1 MILDTLDRLDKYG
14 FISPMM
20 DKVLDFFRKTDLS
33 TLAPGRIDLQGDDLF
48 VNVNR
53 QGAQTRNEVPI
64 EAHREH
70 IDIQVPISSDE
81 EMGFI
86 SAPFMPAPSKEYDSD
101 RDVAFYPGLC
111 DTYLNVRKG
120 MFVVFFPGEG
130 HAPAITKD
138 GILKLIVKIR
148 KPCLK

>member
-33 TLAPGRIDLQGDDLF
+33 ALAPGRIDLQGDDLF

-64 EAHREH
+64 EAHREY

>member
-1 MILDTLDRLDKYG
+1 M
-14 FISPMM
+14 
-20 DKVLDFFRKTDLS
+20 
-33 TLAPGRIDLQGDDLF
+33 QGDDLF

-53 QGAQTRNEVPI
+53 QGAQTRDEAPI
-64 EAHREH
+64 EAHKEY

-86 SAPFMPAPSKEYDSD
+86 SAPYMPAPSKPYSAEK
-101 RDVAFYPGLC
+101 DVAFYPGLC

-120 MFVVFFPGEG
+120 MFTVFFPGEG
-130 HAPAITKD
+130 HAPAITRD

-148 KPCLK
+148 KPC

>member
-33 TLAPGRIDLQGDDLF
+33 TLAPGRIDVQGDDLF

-64 EAHREH
+64 EAHREY

>member
-1 MILDTLDRLDKYG
+1 MILDTLDNLEKYG
-14 FISPMM
+14 YLSPLM
-20 DKVLDFFRKTDLS
+20 DKVLEFFRNTDLS
-33 TLAPGRIDLQGDDLF
+33 TLETGRIALQGDDLF

-53 QGAQTRNEVPI
+53 QGAQTRDEAPI
-64 EAHREH
+64 EAHKEY
-70 IDIQVPISSDE
+70 IDIQVPISCDE

-86 SAPFMPAPSKEYDSD
+86 ADAFMPAPVKPYNAD

-130 HAPAITKD
+130 HAPAITPD

-148 KPCLK
+148 KSC

>member
-1 MILDTLDRLDKYG
+1 MILDTLDRLECYG
-14 FISPMM
+14 YISPMM
-20 DKVLDFFRKTDLS
+20 DKVLDFFRKTDLA
-33 TLAPGRIDLQGDDLF
+33 TLKPGRIDLQGDDLF

-53 QGAQTRNEVPI
+53 QDAQTRDEAPI
-64 EAHREH
+64 EAHQEY

-86 SAPFMPAPSKEYDSD
+86 SAPFMPAPSKAYNTD

-130 HAPAITKD
+130 HAPAITRD

-148 KPCLK
+148 KPC

>member
-1 MILDTLDRLDKYG
+1 MILDTLDRLECYG
-14 FISPMM
+14 YISPMM
-20 DKVLDFFRKTDLS
+20 DKVLDFFRKTDLA
-33 TLAPGRIDLQGDDLF
+33 TLKPGRIDLQGDDLF

-53 QGAQTRNEVPI
+53 QDAQTRDEAPI
-64 EAHREH
+64 EAHQEY

-86 SAPFMPAPSKEYDSD
+86 SAPFMPAPSKAYNAD

-130 HAPAITKD
+130 HAPAITRD
-138 GILKLIVKIR
+138 GIFKLIVKIR
-148 KPCLK
+148 KPC

>member
-1 MILDTLDRLDKYG
+1 MILDTLDRLESYG
-14 FISPMM
+14 YISPLM
-20 DKVLDFFRKTDLS
+20 DKVLDFFRKTDLT
-33 TLAPGRIDLQGDDLF
+33 TLKPGRIDLQGDDLF

-53 QGAQTRNEVPI
+53 QDAQTRDEAPI
-64 EAHREH
+64 EAHQEY

-86 SAPFMPAPSKEYDSD
+86 SAPFMPAPSKAYNAD

-130 HAPAITKD
+130 HAPAITRD

-148 KPCLK
+148 KPC

>member
-1 MILDTLDRLDKYG
+1 MILDTLDRLGEYG
-14 FISPMM
+14 FISPLM
-20 DKVLDFFRKTDLS
+20 DKVQEFFRIADLES
-33 TLAPGRIDLQGDDLF
+33 LEPGRIVLQGDDLF
-48 VNVNR
+48 VNVSR
-53 QGAQTRNEVPI
+53 QDAQTRQDVPI
-64 EAHREH
+64 EAHKEY

-86 SAPFMPAPSKEYDSD
+86 SAPFMPAPSVPYSAQK
-101 RDVAFYPGLC
+101 DVAFYPGLC

-148 KPCLK
+148 KSC

>member
-1 MILDTLDRLDKYG
+1 MILDTLDRLECYEY
-14 FISPMM
+14 ISPLM
-20 DKVLDFFRKTDLS
+20 DKVVDFFRNTNLES
-33 TLAPGRIDLQGDDLF
+33 LEPGRIDLQGDDLF

-53 QGAQTRNEVPI
+53 QGAQTRDEASI
-64 EAHREH
+64 EAHKEY
-70 IDIQVPISSDE
+70 IDIQVPISCDE

-86 SAPFMPAPSKEYDSD
+86 PVAFMPSPSKPYNAD

-111 DTYLNVRKG
+111 DTYLNVRRG

-130 HAPAITKD
+130 HAPAITNN

-148 KPCLK
+148 KPC

>member
-1 MILDTLDRLDKYG
+1 MILDTLDRLESYG
-14 FISPMM
+14 FISPLMG
-20 DKVLDFFRKTDLS
+20 KVSEFFRNTDLAK
-33 TLAPGRIDLQGDDLF
+33 LEPGRIDLQGDDLF

-53 QGAQTRNEVPI
+53 QGAQTRDEVPI
-64 EAHREH
+64 EAHKEY
-70 IDIQVPISSDE
+70 IDIQVPISCDE
-81 EMGFI
+81 EMGFL
-86 SAPFMPAPSKEYDSD
+86 SASFLPVPSKPYSAE

-130 HAPAITKD
+130 HAPAITED

-148 KPCLK
+148 KPC

>member
-1 MILDTLDRLDKYG
+1 MILDTLDRLENYG
-14 FISPMM
+14 YISPLM

-33 TLAPGRIDLQGDDLF
+33 TLEPGRIVLQGDDLF

-53 QGAQTRNEVPI
+53 QGAQTRQQVPI
-64 EAHREH
+64 EAHKEY

-86 SAPFMPAPSKEYDSD
+86 SAPFMPAPSVPYSAQK
-101 RDVAFYPGLC
+101 DVAFYPSLC

-120 MFVVFFPGEG
+120 MFTVFFPGEG

-148 KPCLK
+148 KPC

>member
-1 MILDTLDRLDKYG
+1 MILDTLDRLKEYG
-14 FISPMM
+14 FISPLMG
-20 DKVLDFFRKTDLS
+20 KVVEFFRTTDLAS
-33 TLAPGRIDLQGDDLF
+33 LEPGRISLQGDDLF

-53 QGAQTRNEVPI
+53 QDAQTREEAPI
-64 EAHREH
+64 EAHREY

-86 SAPFMPAPSKEYDSD
+86 SVPFMPSPSKPYNAD

-130 HAPAITKD
+130 HAPAITKN

-148 KPCLK
+148 KPC

>member
-1 MILDTLDRLDKYG
+1 MILDTLDRLECYG
-14 FISPMM
+14 YISPLMG
-20 DKVLDFFRKTDLS
+20 KVLEFFRTTDLS
-33 TLAPGRIDLQGDDLF
+33 ALQPGRIDLQGDDLF

-53 QGAQTRNEVPI
+53 QNAQTRDEALI
-64 EAHREH
+64 EAHKEY

-86 SAPFMPAPSKEYDSD
+86 SAPFMPAPSKPYSAD

-120 MFVVFFPGEG
+120 MFTVFFPGEG

-148 KPCLK
+148 KSC

>member
-1 MILDTLDRLDKYG
+1 MILDSLDRLESYG
-14 FISPMM
+14 YISPLM
-20 DKVLDFFRKTDLS
+20 DKVLEFFRNTDL
-33 TLAPGRIDLQGDDLF
+33 TALEPGRIVLQGDNLF

-53 QGAQTRNEVPI
+53 PDAQTREQVPI
-64 EAHREH
+64 EAHKEY
-70 IDIQVPISSDE
+70 IDIQVPISSHE

-86 SAPFMPAPSKEYDSD
+86 AAPFMPAPSVPYSELK
-101 RDVAFYPGLC
+101 DVAFYPGLC

-130 HAPAITKD
+130 HAPAITES

-148 KPCLK
+148 KPC

>member
-1 MILDTLDRLDKYG
+1 MILDTLDRLGEYG
-14 FISPMM
+14 FISPLM
-20 DKVLDFFRKTDLS
+20 DKVQEFFRTTNLES
-33 TLAPGRIDLQGDDLF
+33 LETGRIDLQGDDLF

-53 QGAQTRNEVPI
+53 QGAQTRQEVPI
-64 EAHREH
+64 EAHTEY

-86 SAPFMPAPSKEYDSD
+86 SAPFMPAPSVPYSAD
-101 RDVAFYPGLC
+101 RDVAFFPGLC

-148 KPCLK
+148 KPC

>member
-1 MILDTLDRLDKYG
+1 MILDTLDRLESYG
-14 FISPMM
+14 YISPLM

-33 TLAPGRIDLQGDDLF
+33 TLEPGRIVLQGDDLF

-53 QGAQTRNEVPI
+53 QGAQTRQEVPI
-64 EAHREH
+64 EAHKEY

-86 SAPFMPAPSKEYDSD
+86 SAPFMPAPSVPYSAEK
-101 RDVAFYPGLC
+101 DVAFFPGLC

-120 MFVVFFPGEG
+120 MFIVFFPGEG
-130 HAPAITKD
+130 HAPAITKG

-148 KPCLK
+148 KPC

>member
-1 MILDTLDRLDKYG
+1 MILDTLDRLEKYG

-33 TLAPGRIDLQGDDLF
+33 ALAPGRIDLQGDDLF

-64 EAHREH
+64 EAHREY

>member
-1 MILDTLDRLDKYG
+1 MILDTLDRLECYG
-14 FISPMM
+14 YISPLM
-20 DKVLDFFRKTDLS
+20 DKVEEFFRNTDLS
-33 TLAPGRIDLQGDDLF
+33 ALEPGRIVLQGDDLF

-53 QGAQTRNEVPI
+53 QDAHTRDEAPI
-64 EAHREH
+64 EAHRDY

-81 EMGFI
+81 EMGFM
-86 SAPFMPAPSKEYDSD
+86 SSQFMPAPSVPYSAQK
-101 RDVAFYPGLC
+101 DVAFYPGLC

-148 KPCLK
+148 KSC

>member
-1 MILDTLDRLDKYG
+1 MILDTLDKLESYG
-14 FISPMM
+14 YLSPLM
-20 DKVLDFFRKTDLS
+20 DKVVEFFRKTNLES
-33 TLAPGRIDLQGDDLF
+33 LEPGRIYLQGDDLF

-53 QGAQTRNEVPI
+53 QNAQSRDEASI
-64 EAHREH
+64 EAHRDY

-81 EMGFI
+81 EMGYTGG
-86 SAPFMPAPSKEYDSD
+86 SFMPEASVPYNEDK
-101 RDVAFYPGLC
+101 DVAFYPGLC

-130 HAPAITKD
+130 HAPAITEN

-148 KPCLK
+148 KSC

>member
-1 MILDTLDRLDKYG
+1 MILDTLDRLEGYG
-14 FISPMM
+14 YISPLMN
-20 DKVLDFFRKTDLS
+20 KVVDFFRKTNLE
-33 TLAPGRIDLQGDDLF
+33 LLEPGRIDLQGDDLF

-53 QGAQTRNEVPI
+53 QGAQTRDQVPI
-64 EAHREH
+64 EAHTEY

-81 EMGFI
+81 EMGFL
-86 SAPFMPAPSKEYDSD
+86 SAQFMPSPSVSYDQK

-130 HAPAITKD
+130 HAPAITEN

-148 KPCLK
+148 KPC

>member
-1 MILDTLDRLDKYG
+1 MILDTLDRLECYG
-14 FISPMM
+14 YISPLMG
-20 DKVLDFFRKTDLS
+20 KVLEFFRTTDLS
-33 TLAPGRIDLQGDDLF
+33 ALQPGRIDLQGDDLF

-53 QGAQTRNEVPI
+53 QNAQTRDEAPI
-64 EAHREH
+64 EAHKEY

-86 SAPFMPAPSKEYDSD
+86 SASFMPAPSKPYSAD

-120 MFVVFFPGEG
+120 MFTVFFPGEG

-148 KPCLK
+148 KSC